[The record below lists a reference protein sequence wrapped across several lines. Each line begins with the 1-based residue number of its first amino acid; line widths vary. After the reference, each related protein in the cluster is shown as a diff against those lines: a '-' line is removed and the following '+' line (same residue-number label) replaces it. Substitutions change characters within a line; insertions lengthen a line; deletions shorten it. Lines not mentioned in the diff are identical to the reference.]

1 MRDRGGGKQAEDPGI
16 QVDLQTPN
24 SVIRFASFEQI
35 NRNSKLELL
44 EMKSPWRNEN
54 WIFHNE

>member
-54 WIFHNE
+54 